1 MVELTL
7 FDDQVEQGS
16 KELMLKAMQTRSE
29 DKDNAK
35 NVPVSSWN
43 HSEEYKTMKSK
54 FCNISVTNDHTE
66 TGVALVQA

>member
-29 DKDNAK
+29 DQDNAK
-35 NVPVSSWN
+35 KK
-43 HSEEYKTMKSK
+43 E
-54 FCNISVTNDHTE
+54 FRLD
-66 TGVALVQA
+66 